1 MLGLET
7 AISELPTKH
16 ISAKLDGRTLA
27 IDGRPDVQ
35 VSIYN
40 LSGQKSLTPNENAR
54 RFTIHF
60 IHFLSFCHYLAVVKS
75 APRLTTQRTTQ
86 KKDENEQQ
94 TIYHTKSIKSPDSV
108 RSLASR
114 CCWKSSNLL
123 KAS

>member
-40 LSGQKSLTPNENAR
+40 LSGQKVFDAQVVSGTVELPQLPAGV
-54 RFTIHF
+54 
-60 IHFLSFCHYLAVVKS
+60 YAVKIGS
-75 APRLTTQRTTQ
+75 EGSTLIRL
-86 KKDENEQQ
+86 
-94 TIYHTKSIKSPDSV
+94 
-108 RSLASR
+108 
-114 CCWKSSNLL
+114 
-123 KAS
+123 